1 MDLDNVEALALLKRV
16 AGRDQQAYTQLHRA
30 LAPRVFSFAMS
41 QLKDAERAEE
51 VVVDALHE
59 LWRHPERFNGTS
71 KLSTW
76 VLGIARYKILNA
88 FRSYDDR
95 TTALETIGEN
105 LELVGESDIG
115 FNEIA
120 AHQRQQG
127 VERCMDK
134 LSNEHRECMHL
145 AFYESLSL
153 SEIASVQACPENT
166 VKTRLFHARQKI
178 KTCLRLLL
186 QSEGG
191 AELSHV

>member
-1 MDLDNVEALALLKRV
+1 
-16 AGRDQQAYTQLHRA
+16 
-30 LAPRVFSFAMS
+30 
-41 QLKDAERAEE
+41 
-51 VVVDALHE
+51 
-59 LWRHPERFNGTS
+59 
-71 KLSTW
+71 
-76 VLGIARYKILNA
+76 
-88 FRSYDDR
+88 
-95 TTALETIGEN
+95 
-105 LELVGESDIG
+105 
-115 FNEIA
+115 
-120 AHQRQQG
+120 
-127 VERCMDK
+127 MDK